1 MKARLPQ
8 GMGKGIPANMNQMVR
23 QAQKLQED
31 MEALEAE
38 LDAREYD
45 ISAGGGAVKVKIKG
59 TLEVENIEISPE
71 IVDPDDIETLSD
83 LITAAVNEAINKVTT
98 TNNEEKNKLSSQLN
112 LPGVF

>member
-8 GMGKGIPANMNQMVR
+8 GIGGGPQNMNAMIR

-31 MEALEAE
+31 MEALQAE

-45 ISAGGGAVKVKIKG
+45 VSAGGGAVKVKIKG
-59 TLEVENIEISPE
+59 TLEIENIEISPE

-83 LITAAVNEAINKVTT
+83 LLTAAVNEAINKVTT
-98 TNNEEKNKLSSQLN
+98 TNEEEKNKISSQLN
-112 LPGVF
+112 IPGMF

>member
-1 MKARLPQ
+1 MQA
-8 GMGKGIPANMNQMVR
+8 MAR

-31 MEALEAE
+31 MDALQAD

-45 ISAGGGAVKVKIKG
+45 VSAGGGAVKIKIKG

-83 LITAAVNEAINKVTT
+83 LLTAAVNEAINKVSTV
-98 TNNEEKNKLSSQLN
+98 NEEEKNKLSSTLN
-112 LPGVF
+112 IPGVF